1 VAEGCHDEFGL
12 VWPREISP
20 ADVHVVATGKAE
32 EVFAKSAEL
41 SDALAARGIQVIYDD
56 RMKVSPGVKFKDA
69 ELIGVPTIVIVGKG
83 LEAGTIEIKDRATG
97 DRREIPVDQIVDA
110 VVAEV
115 RGSDVPVSGSR
126 DTVGSEA
133 QGAAS

>member
-32 EVFAKSAEL
+32 EVYAKASEL
-41 SDALAARGIQVIYDD
+41 TDALSARGVRVLCDD
-56 RMKVSPGVKFKDA
+56 RRKVSPGVKFKDA
-69 ELIGVPTIVIVGKG
+69 ELVGVPTIVIVGKG

-97 DRREIPVDQIVDA
+97 DRREVPVDQIVDA
-110 VVAEV
+110 VISEVHGGVVAPA
-115 RGSDVPVSGSR
+115 G
-126 DTVGSEA
+126 
-133 QGAAS
+133 GATR